1 MNFVRQAIQVL
12 GNIGPNVQNLSMLD
26 SCRDK
31 LVPFVG
37 AGISIHYGYP
47 SWNGLL
53 ETIAIQVGLG
63 DAVRGHISRF
73 QFEEAAEL
81 LVKEAS
87 FTYLDDSLR
96 RAFDRSKLSRPLL
109 DGPVSFLPRFAQGPV
124 ITTNF
129 DHVLEIAFEDARR
142 PFAEIFKGSQIREA
156 SRALQLDQ
164 PFLLKL
170 HGDYSD
176 SENRILTLEEY
187 AREYGHSDP
196 GQVDLNMKLPTVL
209 TQALGSRPL
218 LFLGCA
224 LKNDRTLTV
233 ISRIAAKYRGTVHF
247 ALLSE
252 AELHIDRLQQLYS
265 WNIRPIF
272 FPSGCYE
279 KIGLFLGVLA
289 DSLERPATSSAVRH
303 GLSFRQR
310 REMVFVNGYK
320 LFYFRK
326 TRKLSLSGLSRL
338 SGVNLGQL
346 KRIEKVENRVDGKG
360 IYRFQQCPKTVL
372 ARLEKAMDCQGQLAA
387 NRGDDFLSMYVQFY
401 MTYRGTSPTV
411 GRSRPQMK
419 LKFETKVVAFDF
431 DGTLTQ
437 NRDHRTTWERIWV
450 ALGYKIEDCSDLHR
464 RFSRKEFSH
473 QTWCDLTFEKFKKAG
488 MTETLLRRIA
498 RNIKLVDGVR
508 ETLRI
513 LKNKGV
519 RLYLVSGSIRQ
530 IIRLVMGDL
539 YDLFDAVTANEIRFD
554 SNGNIIKIEGTKFD
568 FEGKA
573 DFLRRVVSE
582 NSLSELDVLFVGNSL
597 NDIYASRSGARTL
610 CVNPHLTNPEIEE
623 HWTYCIP
630 EMKNLKQILQH
641 VKI

>member
-1 MNFVRQAIQVL
+1 MNFVHRAIQAL
-12 GNIGPNVQNLSMLD
+12 GGMGPNIQNLSMLD

-37 AGISIHYGYP
+37 AGLSIHYGYP
-47 SWNGLL
+47 SWNSLL
-53 ETIAIQVGLG
+53 EMIAVPVGLG
-63 DAVRGHISRF
+63 DAVRGHISRL

-81 LVKEAS
+81 LVKDAS

-96 RAFDRSKLSRPLL
+96 RTFDRSKLPRPLL
-109 DGPVSFLPRFAQGPV
+109 DGPISLLPRIARGPV

-129 DHVLEIAFEDARR
+129 DHVLEMAFEDAHR
-142 PFAEIFKGSQIREA
+142 PFVEVFKGSQIREA

-170 HGDYSD
+170 HGDYND

-196 GQVDLNMKLPTVL
+196 SQVDLNMKLPTVL
-209 TQALGSRPL
+209 GQALGARPL
-218 LFLGCA
+218 LFLGCS
-224 LKNDRTLTV
+224 LKNDRTLAV
-233 ISRIAAKYRGTVHF
+233 ISRIAARYKGTVHF

-252 AELHIDRLQQLYS
+252 TELHIDRIQQLYS

-272 FPSGCYE
+272 FPSGRYE
-279 KIGLFLGVLA
+279 KVAQFLEILA
-289 DSLERPATSSAVRH
+289 DSLVSPANTSTARSR
-303 GLSFRQR
+303 SFSQPRKDR
-310 REMVFVNGYK
+310 VFINGYK

-338 SGVNLGQL
+338 SGVNLDQL
-346 KRIEKVENRVDGKG
+346 KRIERVENRADGKG
-360 IYRFQQCPKTVL
+360 VYRFQQCPKTVL
-372 ARLEKAMDCQGQLAA
+372 ARLEKAMECQGQLAA

-401 MTYRGTSPTV
+401 MTYRGTSPTK
-411 GRSRPQMK
+411 GRNQSQMK

-431 DGTLTQ
+431 DGTLTK
-437 NRDHRTTWERIWV
+437 NLDYRTTWERIWV

-488 MTETLLRRIA
+488 MTETLLRRVA
-498 RNIKLVDGVR
+498 RNIKMVDGVR

-513 LKNKGV
+513 LKNKGI

-539 YDLFDAVTANEIRFD
+539 YDLFDGVTANDIRFD
-554 SNGNIIKIEGTKFD
+554 ADGNIMKIEGTKFD

-573 DFLRRVVSE
+573 NFLRRIMSE

-610 CVNPHLTNPEIEE
+610 CVNPHLTNPDVEE
-623 HWTYCIP
+623 HWTYLIT
-630 EMKNLKQILQH
+630 EMRNLKQIFQY